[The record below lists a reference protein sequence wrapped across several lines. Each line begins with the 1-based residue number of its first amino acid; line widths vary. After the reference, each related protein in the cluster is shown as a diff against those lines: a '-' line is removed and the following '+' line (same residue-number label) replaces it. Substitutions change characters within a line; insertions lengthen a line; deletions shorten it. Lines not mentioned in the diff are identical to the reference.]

1 MFHDPT
7 PLPIFFL
14 FSMVI
19 GAMVLWIYCLI
30 DVIRHEFENETQKII
45 WIILLVGI
53 PVIGVIL
60 YLLMGQKQQIDRSS
74 DEL

>member
-1 MFHDPT
+1 MFHDPA

-14 FSMVI
+14 FSIVI

-30 DVIRHEFENETQKII
+30 DAIRNDFEKETQKVI
-45 WIILLVGI
+45 WIILLVTV
-53 PVIGVIL
+53 PVIGVVL
-60 YLLMGQKQQIDRSS
+60 YLLMGREQQIDGPS